1 MKSLKIVT
9 LAGIAA
15 GMFVSQAMAGDYPVS
30 TQQQR
35 INRTFEY
42 WQGKTGPSTGDV
54 KPNPDYVHLVTPQ
67 QRSAAR
73 SKEYFDKIGYKGG
86 EVKPFNRYTDVS
98 EYPFSGSVL
107 SAERGGYVWS
117 SARK

>member
-35 INRTFEY
+35 INRVYEY
-42 WQGKTGPSTGDV
+42 WQGKTSGSAVDV

-67 QRSAAR
+67 QRTAAR
-73 SKEYFDKIGYKGG
+73 SKEYFDRIGYKSG
-86 EVKPFNRYTDVS
+86 EMKHFNRYTDVS